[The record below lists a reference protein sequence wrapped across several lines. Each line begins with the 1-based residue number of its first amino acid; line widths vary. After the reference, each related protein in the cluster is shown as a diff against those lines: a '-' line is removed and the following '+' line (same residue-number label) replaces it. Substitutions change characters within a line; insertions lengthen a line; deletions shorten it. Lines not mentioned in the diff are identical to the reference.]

1 VQGRTENAVLEFA
14 KQHKPEVQVTIAKPG
29 MIEGPGHPKSS
40 FATAFLFFIDEV
52 PWIHVSEIAAAM
64 VDQCVNGITKE
75 PLWSK
80 DLLEIGSR
88 FLRKGTD

>member
-14 KQHKPEVQVTIAKPG
+14 KQHEPDVQVTIAKPG
-29 MIEGPGHPKSS
+29 MIEGHGHPKSVLG
-40 FATAFLFFIDEV
+40 TAVLSFIDDV
-52 PWIHVSEIAAAM
+52 PWIHVSEIAAGL

-80 DLLEIGSR
+80 DLLEIGTR
-88 FLRKGTD
+88 FLREEN